1 MSIPERITEHFNQ
14 NINTNIAVADSMV
27 ELIMAAGQKMVDAI
41 LNGNKI
47 LICGNG
53 GAGAQAQYLSAQLLN
68 RFSIE
73 RPALPA
79 VALSSDSAI
88 ITAIGSDSD
97 FKYIFAKQIKAI
109 GQEEDILFVISG
121 GGNSESIDEALQ
133 AAYEKNIQI
142 IRLTTTDNANI
153 AELQHDGNIDLVVPT
168 NKVIRAQESY
178 IVIMHCLCDIID
190 VSLFGT

>member
-1 MSIPERITEHFNQ
+1 MNLQERITEHFNH
-14 NINTNIAVADSMV
+14 NIKTNIAVADSMIQ
-27 ELIMAAGQKMVDAI
+27 LIIAAGKKMVDTI
-41 LNGNKI
+41 INGNKI

-53 GAGAQAQYLSAQLLN
+53 AQAQYLSSQLIN

-73 RPALPA
+73 RPSLPA

-109 GQEEDILFVISG
+109 GQEEDILFVIAG
-121 GGNSESIDEALQ
+121 TGNPENINEALK
-133 AAYEKNIQI
+133 AAYEKNIHI
-142 IRLTTTDNANI
+142 IRLITTNNDSI
-153 AELQHDGNIDLVVPT
+153 VKLKHYGSSIDLVVPT
-168 NKVIRAQESY
+168 DKIIRAQESY